1 MPVYL
6 LDNSQKLV
14 LDPKRG
20 QGWYVEELYLA
31 EIGKYVYNGLFK
43 IEEIII
49 QNYFS
54 WVSVVFLEANERLS

>member
-1 MPVYL
+1 
-6 LDNSQKLV
+6 
-14 LDPKRG
+14 
-20 QGWYVEELYLA
+20 LYLA

-54 WVSVVFLEANERLS
+54 WVSVVFLEAMERRS

>member
-54 WVSVVFLEANERLS
+54 

>member
-1 MPVYL
+1 MPVSIPGIYL

-14 LDPKRG
+14 LDPKQG

-31 EIGKYVYNGLFK
+31 KIGKYVYNGLFK

-54 WVSVVFLEANERLS
+54 